1 MRTSTIVVA
10 AMAFAVGLAVWPA
23 WNLFGGQRPGGANV
37 KCIAGGRACVG
48 MKPELAVYLDDE
60 IGGALDVS
68 CGFTEPGAGATRQLH
83 ILELMRVDCAETK
96 YVVSYSN
103 GRRLTNVW
111 VDNGKIVRLDDYPRH
126 SFDP

>member
-1 MRTSTIVVA
+1 
-10 AMAFAVGLAVWPA
+10 
-23 WNLFGGQRPGGANV
+23 
-37 KCIAGGRACVG
+37 
-48 MKPELAVYLDDE
+48 MKPEMAVYLDDD

-68 CGFTEPGAGATRQLH
+68 CGFTNPGAGAMRNLN
-83 ILELMRVDCAETK
+83 ILELMRVDCAEAK
-96 YVVSYSN
+96 YVISFSN